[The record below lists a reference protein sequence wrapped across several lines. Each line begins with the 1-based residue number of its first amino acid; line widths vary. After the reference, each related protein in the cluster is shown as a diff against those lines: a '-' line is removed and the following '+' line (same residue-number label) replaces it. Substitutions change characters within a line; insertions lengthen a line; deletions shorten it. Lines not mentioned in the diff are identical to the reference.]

1 MSTAT
6 MQPPSTSAPV
16 LHPAQLQYAYAVCRG
31 IARGAAK
38 NFYYSFLALPKP
50 KRNAICAVYAFMRHA
65 DDIVDDGDLP
75 LAKRESKL
83 AQWLQDARDVCSGKP
98 TDDPVLYALS
108 DAQHRFDIPL
118 SLFEQ
123 LVSGT
128 AMDLEPERFARF
140 ATFQDLYN
148 YCYYV
153 ASVVGL
159 AVIRIFG
166 FKDPKAEKLA
176 EQLGI
181 AFQLTNII
189 RDVKED
195 AGLNRLY
202 IPYEDL
208 QTFGLSRISDSDLT
222 AMQFQPEQWKALL
235 EFQAKRAHQYYESSK
250 QLLPL
255 IAADSQPALW
265 VLVTIYRNL
274 LRKIEAR
281 QYDVFT
287 ERARL
292 SFWEKSGVLLRG
304 WIATITGKTPS
315 L

>member
-1 MSTAT
+1 MTTAT
-6 MQPPSTSAPV
+6 LPPPPQAAPV
-16 LHPAQLQYAYAVCRG
+16 LDPAQLQYAYAVCRG

-50 KRNAICAVYAFMRHA
+50 KRNGICAVYAFMRHA

-75 LAKRESKL
+75 REKRESRL
-83 AQWLQDARDVCSGKP
+83 AQWLQDARDVCNGKA
-98 TDDPVLYALS
+98 TDDPVLYALA
-108 DAQHRFDIPL
+108 DAQHRFQIPL
-118 SLFEQ
+118 TLFEQ
-123 LVSGT
+123 LASGT
-128 AMDLEPERFARF
+128 AMDLEPEKYSRF

-159 AVIRIFG
+159 AVIRIFR
-166 FKDPKAEKLA
+166 FQDPKAEKLA

-195 AGLNRLY
+195 AERNRLY
-202 IPYEDL
+202 IPHEDL
-208 QTFGLSRISDSDLT
+208 ERFGLGRISDSDLT
-222 AMQFQPEQWKALL
+222 AMPFRPEEWKAVL
-235 EFQAKRAHQYYESSK
+235 EFQAQRAEQYYQSARE
-250 QLLPL
+250 LLSLVSP
-255 IAADSQPALW
+255 DSQPALW

-274 LRKIEAR
+274 LRKIESR
-281 QYDVFT
+281 GFDVFT
-287 ERARL
+287 ERVRL
-292 SFWEKSGVLLRG
+292 TFWEKSGVLLRG
-304 WIATITGKTPS
+304 WVASITGKIPP